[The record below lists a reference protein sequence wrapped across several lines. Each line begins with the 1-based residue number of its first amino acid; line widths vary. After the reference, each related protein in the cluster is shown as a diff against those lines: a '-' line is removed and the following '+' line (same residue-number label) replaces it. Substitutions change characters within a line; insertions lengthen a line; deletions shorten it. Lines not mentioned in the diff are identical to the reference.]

1 MKYQYKMVQ
10 VPPSIS
16 IRSKDYKGGEA
27 AGYLEEI
34 VTQWSQLGWEF
45 YRVDAIGVQIQAG
58 CLASLFGQSAQ
69 ERTYYVIT
77 FRMPSS
83 SPPPLSQSE

>member
-16 IRSKDYKGGEA
+16 VRSKDYKGGEA

-34 VTQWSQLGWEF
+34 VGQLSPLGWEF

-58 CLASLFGQSAQ
+58 CLASLFGQTPQ

-77 FRMPSS
+77 FRMPVTL
-83 SPPPLSQSE
+83 PPPLS